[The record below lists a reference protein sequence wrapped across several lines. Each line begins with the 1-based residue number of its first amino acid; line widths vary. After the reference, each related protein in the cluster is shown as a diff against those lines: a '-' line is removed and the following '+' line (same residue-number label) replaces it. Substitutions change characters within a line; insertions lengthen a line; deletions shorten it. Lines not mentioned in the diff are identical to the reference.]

1 VLGFEVHQNDD
12 EPGVIHAVSG
22 KAHIRFGA
30 HDYSPNDWDRPRPVG
45 STIVFFETDNV
56 ESIHAA
62 VRARGGKPSENCQA
76 GRSDLDEPRLDFS
89 FRNFARGPKDM
100 LNAYIGAV
108 TVLEFKTGRGSEVG
122 GAMGPAR
129 LFFHDRSLVLR

>member
-62 VRARGGKPSENCQA
+62 VRARGGKPSDLEMVNGIKMRVFEIRDPDGRTVVWSILRRA
-76 GRSDLDEPRLDFS
+76 GRVLSS
-89 FRNFARGPKDM
+89 AAR
-100 LNAYIGAV
+100 I
-108 TVLEFKTGRGSEVG
+108 TTGH
-122 GAMGPAR
+122 AR
-129 LFFHDRSLVLR
+129 CAAPRSLRSSTRSAKLPSWS